1 MGKKRRILNNPKF
14 AFLKKI
20 RFLKSFADEEQAQ
33 EQVAVVEQKV
43 EEKIEQPKPVLKA
56 DKPKA
61 KLSSKKT
68 TTRTKASV
76 KKGRKP
82 ATKK

>member
-14 AFLKKI
+14 SFLKKI

-33 EQVAVVEQKV
+33 EQVAVVKQKV

-56 DKPKA
+56 E
-61 KLSSKKT
+61 KT
-68 TTRTKASV
+68 TRMKAST

-82 ATKK
+82 AAKK

>member
-14 AFLKKI
+14 SFLKKI

-33 EQVAVVEQKV
+33 EQVAVVKQKV

-61 KLSSKKT
+61 KFSSRKT
-68 TTRTKASV
+68 TTKA
-76 KKGRKP
+76 KAP
-82 ATKK
+82 AKNVIKEFV